1 MATSPKIT
9 QKLLLT
15 GEPIEALKLKLLEIR
30 RDREEARKSGRAWT
44 TVASLHRLE
53 ADILRQ
59 LADIKTV
66 STQVDPLDALSDEE
80 LEALASGAEP
90 STQEGEPPALRLVG
104 AR

>member
-15 GEPIEALKLKLLEIR
+15 GEPLEALKLKLLEIR

-66 STQVDPLDALSDEE
+66 STQVDPLDALSDAE
-80 LEALASGAEP
+80 LEALASGEAP
-90 STQEGEPPALRLVG
+90 SPQEGEPPALRLVG
-104 AR
+104 TR